1 MRYIEW
7 EIEHYPEHYSKL
19 RCNQVLDMQTLAHV
33 ICNVDCPDGV
43 KWEDFNKVLNEVA
56 ETINIVLVKL
66 ENAKVDNAPAVD
78 AVEVVRCKDCV
89 NMGKRLPLPKGYR
102 EDCGW
107 CVMNGHAVLPEDFCS
122 NGETADEK
130 CRRDA
135 AEQDAYEQLCN
146 LGNPE
151 DGSL

>member
-1 MRYIEW
+1 MDDLISREAAIEA
-7 EIEHYPEHYSKL
+7 IKAYCNGCDNYNGV
-19 RCNQVLDMQTLAHV
+19 RCRACNFDDAMIAVDSVL
-33 ICNVDCPDGV
+33 
-43 KWEDFNKVLNEVA
+43 
-56 ETINIVLVKL
+56 
-66 ENAKVDNAPAVD
+66 AVD

-89 NMGKRLPLPKGYR
+89 NMGKRLPMLKGYR

-130 CRRDA
+130 DRREV

>member
-1 MRYIEW
+1 MDDLISREALKNAIAVARTNYNTC
-7 EIEHYPEHYSKL
+7 PEYNEL
-19 RCNQVLDMQTLAHV
+19 FNYF
-33 ICNVDCPDGV
+33 CNVVSAISD
-43 KWEDFNKVLNEVA
+43 E
-56 ETINIVLVKL
+56 I
-66 ENAKVDNAPAVD
+66 PAVD

-89 NMGKRLPLPKGYR
+89 NMGKRPPLPKGYR
-102 EDCGW
+102 EACGW

-122 NGETADEK
+122 NGETADGK
-130 CRRDA
+130 LRREA

>member
-1 MRYIEW
+1 MPRYIDAD
-7 EIEHYPEHYSKL
+7 KAL
-19 RCNQVLDMQTLAHV
+19 
-33 ICNVDCPDGV
+33 
-43 KWEDFNKVLNEVA
+43 EDFDEWCDTTGALGKGTSYYYEARSCIEDVPTA
-56 ETINIVLVKL
+56 
-66 ENAKVDNAPAVD
+66 D

-89 NMGKRLPLPKGYR
+89 NMGKRPPLPKGYR

-130 CRRDA
+130 DRRDA

>member
-1 MRYIEW
+1 MDDLIRRKALLDCMPKDDQLMSIYVR
-7 EIEHYPEHYSKL
+7 
-19 RCNQVLDMQTLAHV
+19 RC
-33 ICNVDCPDGV
+33 ICD
-43 KWEDFNKVLNEVA
+43 
-56 ETINIVLVKL
+56 
-66 ENAKVDNAPAVD
+66 APAVD

-89 NMGKRLPLPKGYR
+89 NMGKRPPLPKGYR

-130 CRRDA
+130 CRREA

>member
-1 MRYIEW
+1 MDDLISQEALKNAIAVARTNYNTC
-7 EIEHYPEHYSKL
+7 PEYNEL
-19 RCNQVLDMQTLAHV
+19 FNYF
-33 ICNVDCPDGV
+33 CNVVSAISD
-43 KWEDFNKVLNEVA
+43 E
-56 ETINIVLVKL
+56 I
-66 ENAKVDNAPAVD
+66 PAVD

-89 NMGKRLPLPKGYR
+89 NMGKRPPLPKGYR